1 MMAQQGQLKQ
11 PNQGGTEA
19 PKINKLKTM
28 QYIKRLK
35 ETSREKMGEMQQ
47 KQADMERRA
56 QSGEH
61 VDQMEMMVEMMVG
74 QAKMADE
81 NFEESGGIE
90 QEDFEA
96 SLMYFCS
103 QDPEVKMAMQAYM
116 MDMQAQMGPYGGAG
130 GMMR

>member
-103 QDPEVKMAMQAYM
+103 KDPEVKMAMQAYM
-116 MDMQAQMGPYGGAG
+116 MDMQAQMGP
-130 GMMR
+130 

>member
-11 PNQGGTEA
+11 PSQGGTEA

-35 ETSREKMGEMQQ
+35 ETSKEKMGEMQK
-47 KQADMERRA
+47 KQMEMEMKA
-56 QSGEH
+56 QRGEQ
-61 VDQMEMMVEMMVG
+61 VDQMEMMVEMMVE

-81 NFEESGGIE
+81 AFKESGGIE

-96 SLMYFCS
+96 SLMYFCAK
-103 QDPEVKMAMQAYM
+103 DPEVKMAMQAYM
-116 MDMQAQMGPYGGAG
+116 MDMQAQMGP
-130 GMMR
+130 